1 MVPDSLALTGVDA
14 HYDPNPGAHCQADGG
29 SSYREDGANQSSCSC
44 GCRHLRACPD
54 RGGFPHPRLPFAC
67 GKFRVLFS
75 VSFVGFLVLTAVG
88 QADPENKEAASCRAS
103 ESGRAGVGLLVVSP
117 SQGLSCGGVEG
128 VSLLFSSVG
137 CFALL
142 F

>member
-1 MVPDSLALTGVDA
+1 M
-14 HYDPNPGAHCQADGG
+14 
-29 SSYREDGANQSSCSC
+29 
-44 GCRHLRACPD
+44 
-54 RGGFPHPRLPFAC
+54 PFA
-67 GKFRVLFS
+67 GGEFRVLFS

-103 ESGRAGVGLLVVSP
+103 ESGRAGVGLLVVFP
-117 SQGLSCGGVEG
+117 SQGLLFGGGEVSSLF
-128 VSLLFSSVG
+128 SLLG

>member
-1 MVPDSLALTGVDA
+1 MIAV
-14 HYDPNPGAHCQADGG
+14 
-29 SSYREDGANQSSCSC
+29 R
-44 GCRHLRACPD
+44 RR
-54 RGGFPHPRLPFAC
+54 
-67 GKFRVLFS
+67 KFRVLFA

-88 QADPENKEAASCRAS
+88 QADPEDEEAASCRAS

-117 SQGLSCGGVEG
+117 SQGLSCGGGE
-128 VSLLFSSVG
+128 VSSLFSSVG